1 MTPEDDDLHDLI
13 SEERTR
19 GRRKGVRKDTD
30 WIKARRQLKAELK
43 TLLDNND
50 RDGWAE
56 AIRAF
61 GYEEGTTE
69 FREMME
75 LWDDVS

>member
-30 WIKARRQLKAELK
+30 WIKLNFESVFEL
-43 TLLDNND
+43 TC
-50 RDGWAE
+50 
-56 AIRAF
+56 
-61 GYEEGTTE
+61 
-69 FREMME
+69 
-75 LWDDVS
+75 